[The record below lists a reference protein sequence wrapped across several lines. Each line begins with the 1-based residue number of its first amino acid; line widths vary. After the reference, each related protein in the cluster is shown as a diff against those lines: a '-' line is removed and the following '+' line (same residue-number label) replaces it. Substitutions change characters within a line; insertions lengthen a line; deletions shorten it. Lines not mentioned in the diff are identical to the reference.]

1 MDILEEIVAHK
12 RVEIDERKRYVPI
25 QQFIGDV
32 KKQIEA
38 GKPASMRAAL
48 MSSKTA
54 SSRSLSVRVLPKAGS
69 TKMSSPRMSLRFMSA
84 TGPRH

>member
-32 KKQIEA
+32 KEA
-38 GKPASMRAAL
+38 DRGGEA
-48 MSSKTA
+48 
-54 SSRSLSVRVLPKAGS
+54 
-69 TKMSSPRMSLRFMSA
+69 RFHA
-84 TGPRH
+84 CGADAFQDRHHRGV